1 MQNAVNESLRN
12 MMETLKEQKIADHLS
27 TSSIHRYSILF
38 KNGIDANDHSNYL
51 TEFADDFYNKMKH
64 LIDSSLK
71 ERSVY
76 TDDENYNEVLQH
88 LDTCVRIVRHFQGRV
103 ELIEKIR
110 NYIESDSNGKLRY
123 YDCMRQFPQSYN
135 FLCDRCLES

>member
-1 MQNAVNESLRN
+1 MK
-12 MMETLKEQKIADHLS
+12 TLKEQKIADHLPK
-27 TSSIHRYSILF
+27 SSIHRYSILF
-38 KNGIDANDHSNYL
+38 KNGIDADDHSDYL
-51 TEFADDFYNKMKH
+51 TEFAADFYNTSIQV
-64 LIDSSLK
+64 IDNSLK

-110 NYIESDSNGKLRY
+110 NYIEGDSNGKLGC
-123 YDCMRQFPQSYN
+123 YDCVR
-135 FLCDRCLES
+135 